1 MPQTFPLLPPLYLL
15 SISPSL
21 SLSLSWEEVGLFF
34 LHRLWYDHMTFVWAI
49 ADVHTKRLLII
60 AFCSGQSTRI
70 SYISEAVCGRT
81 VRAVKILSL
90 QASLAS
96 VYFLTFIETSFW
108 HDCKLSEPL
117 LQWKRICF
125 NYRAFNKYIT
135 KKWCIWETGFAY
147 FDAWF
152 AC

>member
-1 MPQTFPLLPPLYLL
+1 
-15 SISPSL
+15 
-21 SLSLSWEEVGLFF
+21 
-34 LHRLWYDHMTFVWAI
+34 MTFVWAI

-96 VYFLTFIETSFW
+96 VYFLTFIRRVFGTIANFQNHYSNENAFASIT
-108 HDCKLSEPL
+108 EL
-117 LQWKRICF
+117 LI
-125 NYRAFNKYIT
+125 NI
-135 KKWCIWETGFAY
+135 
-147 FDAWF
+147 
-152 AC
+152 

>member
-1 MPQTFPLLPPLYLL
+1 
-15 SISPSL
+15 
-21 SLSLSWEEVGLFF
+21 
-34 LHRLWYDHMTFVWAI
+34 MTFVWAI
-49 ADVHTKRLLII
+49 ADVHTKKLLII

-117 LQWKRICF
+117 LQ
-125 NYRAFNKYIT
+125 
-135 KKWCIWETGFAY
+135 
-147 FDAWF
+147 
-152 AC
+152 